1 MSEKRIYDKNGKVI
15 KIIFTIP
22 VGYMTSE
29 EEEELINKTIAL
41 YKNDNITDYWLPTSR
56 EYNRQK
62 LLKNRKLK
70 LNKLFNDN

>member
-22 VGYMTSE
+22 VGYMTPE
-29 EEEELINKTIAL
+29 ETDNLIKKTLSSFKKSDNVDYFFPTRELK
-41 YKNDNITDYWLPTSR
+41 
-56 EYNRQK
+56 RQE
-62 LLKNRKLK
+62 LLKNRKQK